1 MKVIK
6 QDRNVRLVQTIGRYM
21 EYRYEVQEIY
31 FYFER
36 WDDESPTAAWSMK
49 CYSHDLERAEEMY
62 ETHRRAQV

>member
-1 MKVIK
+1 MKIIK

-31 FYFER
+31 FYFEHR
-36 WDDESPTAAWSMK
+36 DDESPTAAWGMK
-49 CYSHDLERAEEMY
+49 CYSHDLKRAEEMY